1 MIKSFTITNYLGD
14 SIKLEMTKP
23 EKSGFIIE
31 SVEGLG
37 PVKANVNTTA
47 SATHDGSRFNS
58 ARAEERN
65 IVFNFVFTETY
76 GGELIENTRQRTY
89 KYFPLKR
96 EVTILVETDNR
107 TVKTK
112 GYVESNEPD
121 IFSEREG
128 CQISIVCPDPY
139 FYSDDINTTIFYSVE
154 PWFEFPFSNESVS
167 DKLLEMGKINYN
179 TGNVIFYEG
188 DSEIGVIIRIHAVG
202 EVKNLVIHDLG
213 KRETMRIDTDKLAT
227 ITGSGIIDRDDIIIS
242 TLKGDK
248 YITLVREGVE
258 YNILNCLD
266 KGTAWFTLTAGDNLF
281 AFAADEGVTNLQ
293 FQIENQI
300 IYEGV

>member
-14 SIKLEMTKP
+14 SIKIEMTKP

-65 IVFNFVFTETY
+65 IVFNFIFTETY
-76 GGELIENTRQRTY
+76 GGELIENARQRTY

-248 YITLVREGVE
+248 YITLIREGVE